1 MAYQQGCL
9 RKVRRKAGE
18 VWLLRYRTTK
28 PDGTRVEN
36 TITVGSVS
44 KLKTE
49 SAAWREVDARGLR
62 SEINAKVQTGR
73 KTFEALA
80 EYYLERDF
88 GKNTQ
93 ASATT
98 VPIVQHYVRDY
109 LIPRWKGVIAED
121 IPPVEIEEWL
131 ALLNTTGVVVKGK
144 NPKPLL
150 RPTISKIKWIMGRV
164 YRVGLKH
171 GLISKNPMQGVDSV
185 ERFTAKHEYEAI
197 TITPEQTKAI
207 LKQMKNPL
215 HYALVLTCAA
225 TALRASELLAL
236 RWSDILWA
244 ENQISVSKR
253 WARGADGETK
263 TEASDAHVP
272 LHPLLAGHLGEWKS
286 QTPHAKD
293 ADFVFPSLAKNGRI
307 PLSACSFV
315 KDHLRAAAKTAGVDV
330 PEGKRFGLHN
340 LRHSL
345 SSWLVTKAK
354 IDIGTSQS
362 ILRHSDREMTLL
374 YTQSD
379 PAETCAAQ
387 GRYLDALGMSGAH
400 SKTAVA

>member
-9 RKVRRKAGE
+9 RTVRRKAGD

-36 TITVGSVS
+36 TITVGPVS
-44 KLKTE
+44 ELKTE

-80 EYYLERDF
+80 EHYLQKDF

-131 ALLNTTGVVVKGK
+131 ASLNTRAE
-144 NPKPLL
+144 NPLL

-171 GLISKNPMQGVDSV
+171 QLLSKNPMEGVDSV
-185 ERFTAKHEYEAI
+185 DRFTAKHAYAAI
-197 TITPEQTKAI
+197 KLTPEQTLAI
-207 LKQMKNPL
+207 LQRMKNQGL
-215 HYALVLTCAA
+215 HRALVLVCAA

-236 RWSDILWA
+236 RWSDILWM
-244 ENQISVSKR
+244 ENQIRVSKR

-263 TEASDAHVP
+263 TEASDAYVP
-272 LHPLLAGHLGEWKS
+272 LHSLLAGHLREWKRQS
-286 QTPHAKD
+286 PHAKD
-293 ADFVFPSLAKNGRI
+293 GDFVFPSLVANGRI

-315 KDHLRAAAKTAGVDV
+315 KDHLRPAAKAAGVAI

-354 IDIGTSQS
+354 IDIGTSQA
-362 ILRHSDREMTLL
+362 ILRDSDREMTLL

-379 PAETCAAQ
+379 PTETCAAQ
-387 GRYLDALGMSGAH
+387 GRYLDALGISEATIC
-400 SKTAVA
+400 SKVGVA

>member
-9 RKVRRKAGE
+9 RKVSRKAGE
-18 VWLLRYRTTK
+18 VWSLRYRTTK
-28 PDGTRVEN
+28 PDGSRVEN
-36 TITVGSVS
+36 TITVGAVS
-44 KLKTE
+44 EFKTE

-73 KTFEALA
+73 KSFEALA
-80 EYYLERDF
+80 EHYLEKDF

-98 VPIVQHYVRDY
+98 IPIVQHYVRDY

-131 ALLNTTGVVVKGK
+131 ASLNTRDE
-144 NPKPLL
+144 NPLL

-171 GLISKNPMQGVDSV
+171 QLISKNPMQGVDNV
-185 ERFTAKHEYEAI
+185 DRFTAKHSYEAI
-197 TITPEQTKAI
+197 KITPEQTLAI
-207 LKQMKNPL
+207 LQQLKNPI
-215 HYALVLTCAA
+215 HRALVLVCAA

-236 RWSDILWA
+236 RWSDILWT
-244 ENQISVSKR
+244 ESRIRVSKR
-253 WARGADGETK
+253 WAKGADGETK
-263 TEASDAHVP
+263 TEASDDYVP
-272 LHPLLAGHLGEWKS
+272 LHPLLASHLREWKR
-286 QTPHAKD
+286 QTPHTKD
-293 ADFVFPSLAKNGRI
+293 ADFVFPSLTENGRM

-315 KDHLRAAAKTAGVDV
+315 KDRLRTAAKAAGVAI
-330 PEGKRFGLHN
+330 PEGKRYGLHN

-354 IDIGTSQS
+354 IDIGTSQA

-387 GRYLDALGMSGAH
+387 GRYLDALGILEACPQES
-400 SKTAVA
+400 VA